1 MNPAELFRQET
12 NTVQLA
18 PGDFLFREG
27 EKGDKMYVL
36 LEGEI
41 DIFLGDF
48 VLETAGPGAL
58 LGEMALIDDSPR
70 TANAVAKTP
79 SPPGANRPAP
89 VSFSRS
95 ADTAFCDAC
104 DENAGRSP
112 ASHER
117 RDGGAIASLER
128 DAALLFR
135 SRACGVIFRRMRIVA
150 QYLLFAAIA
159 TTGCGQQAPTA
170 ADFAA
175 QRQRMVEQQLKPR
188 GIKDERVLAAMA
200 KVPREEF
207 IPADARADAYEDG
220 PLPIGYDQTI
230 SQPYI
235 VAFMTEQLRP
245 KPSDRVLEIGS
256 GSGYQAAILAE
267 LVADV
272 YTIEIVEPLAKT
284 AEATLQR
291 LGYKNVHIK
300 VGDGYKGWPEE
311 APFDAII
318 VTCAPEKVPQP
329 LVDQLKDGGR
339 MVIPVGERFA
349 QQLYL
354 LEKKNGQLKE
364 SATLPVRFVPMLREA
379 QKK

>member
-1 MNPAELFRQET
+1 
-12 NTVQLA
+12 
-18 PGDFLFREG
+18 
-27 EKGDKMYVL
+27 
-36 LEGEI
+36 
-41 DIFLGDF
+41 
-48 VLETAGPGAL
+48 
-58 LGEMALIDDSPR
+58 
-70 TANAVAKTP
+70 
-79 SPPGANRPAP
+79 
-89 VSFSRS
+89 
-95 ADTAFCDAC
+95 
-104 DENAGRSP
+104 
-112 ASHER
+112 
-117 RDGGAIASLER
+117 
-128 DAALLFR
+128 
-135 SRACGVIFRRMRIVA
+135 
-150 QYLLFAAIA
+150 
-159 TTGCGQQAPTA
+159 
-170 ADFAA
+170 
-175 QRQRMVEQQLKPR
+175 MVEQQLKPR
-188 GIKDERVLAAMA
+188 GVKDERVLAAMA

-207 IPADARADAYEDG
+207 VPVESRSDAYEDG
-220 PLPIGYDQTI
+220 PLPIGYNQTI

-245 KPSDRVLEIGS
+245 NPGDRVLEIGS

-267 LVADV
+267 LVTDV

-300 VGDGYKGWPEE
+300 VGDGYKGWPEA

-364 SATLPVRFVPMLREA
+364 SVTLPVRFVPMKRNA
-379 QKK
+379 QEK